1 MNENN
6 KMPHNGQLLKRI
18 MDERRYTQT
27 NLGNEIGA
35 QSVTIFR
42 LLEKESISSEYLWK
56 LSTAMNINLFTI
68 LAQKHPV
75 NTPTDKELELQK
87 QITELQMQV
96 DIYKE
101 LLKK

>member
-18 MDERRYTQT
+18 MDEKRYTQT

-42 LLEKESISSEYLWK
+42 LIEKASITSEYLWK
-56 LSTAMNINLFTI
+56 LSKAININLFTI
-68 LAQKHPV
+68 LAQQHPV
-75 NTPTDKELELQK
+75 KNPTTREIELEKQVMDLQK
-87 QITELQMQV
+87 EV
-96 DIYKE
+96 SIYKD